1 MKLRFLVL
9 VLPLIAA
16 ACAGGTSSGRVETGG
31 MQTVLVRPG
40 ESLDDLAR
48 RLNINPQD
56 LIAANGLT
64 APYRVAA
71 GQTLIVPVPKRYTVQ
86 KGDSLSKIA
95 IKFNVSQSAV
105 AQLNGLGPP
114 YRLYPGRVL
123 VLPDF
128 HGQDDQPVVEE
139 SAATPP
145 PVSQPKQAAV
155 MPVPPPATTT
165 TAQAGKPTDLSSPTA
180 LAPPISPAAQ
190 AASLE
195 KSSDPIASASGFI
208 WPLKGDIVSSFGPKA
223 GGLHNDGINIAAAE
237 GTPVKASAAGTVAY
251 AGNDLKGFGNLV
263 LIRHSNGW
271 ITAYAHLAS
280 MSVTKNQEVNAAQT
294 IGTVGQT
301 GSVDSP
307 QLHFELRHGKEAVD
321 PTGKL
326 SG

>member
-1 MKLRFLVL
+1 MKGRYFALALIFLV
-9 VLPLIAA
+9 A
-16 ACAGGTSSGRVETGG
+16 ACASNSPTRLETGG

-40 ESLDDLAR
+40 ETIDDLAR
-48 RLNINPQD
+48 RLNISPQD

-64 APYRVAA
+64 APYRLSG

-95 IKFNVSQSAV
+95 MKFNVSQSAV
-105 AQLNGLGPP
+105 ANLNHLSPP
-114 YRLYPGRVL
+114 YRLLVGKQL

-128 HGQDDQPVVEE
+128 HGQDAQPLTTD
-139 SAATPP
+139 SAAANADSKHAAPILPP
-145 PVSQPKQAAV
+145 PS
-155 MPVPPPATTT
+155 
-165 TAQAGKPTDLSSPTA
+165 TAQTADGKTDRSSPVA
-180 LAPPISPAAQ
+180 LAPPAAPMQ
-190 AASLE
+190 TVSTE
-195 KSSDPIASASGFI
+195 KPPEPVASASGFT
-208 WPLKGDIVSSFGPKA
+208 WPLKGEIVSSFGPKA

-237 GTPVKASAAGTVAY
+237 GTPVKAAAAGTVAY

-263 LIRHSNGW
+263 LIRHSDGW

-280 MSVTKNQEVNAAQT
+280 MSVQKGDEVNAAQA

-307 QLHFELRHGKEAVD
+307 QLHFELRHGKEAID